1 MDLITNRT
9 KTDVLLGNARGSYG
23 YEDLNRVET
32 AVAQLQELAK
42 QMDIHLEL
50 ITKTDWGIPGKF
62 TPGTWP
68 TQQQMERYLDN
79 VHALCNALSLQVCTP
94 ETMAHLTC
102 EGANEIENALL
113 SAYRR
118 VQGVLQTYK
127 FSGEAYAGEENVL

>member
-9 KTDVLLGNARGSYG
+9 KMDVLLGNARGCYG

-42 QMDIHLEL
+42 QMDIHLDL
-50 ITKTDWGIPGKF
+50 TIKTDWGFPEIFSPN
-62 TPGTWP
+62 TWP
-68 TQQQMERYLDN
+68 ARQQMERYLGN
-79 VHALCNALSLQVCTP
+79 VHALCDALFLPVSTP